1 MVSGEVKLR
10 ASEGTVSNPIRR
22 CVNPAL
28 DREKARRMLRL
39 RGISLEGINVTELPD
54 GSLFVTLQSGEQEWQ
69 LEIDG
74 RSDLALVL
82 TIAADRSR

>member
-1 MVSGEVKLR
+1 M
-10 ASEGTVSNPIRR
+10 TNPIRR

-28 DREKARRMLRL
+28 DRENARWLLRL
-39 RGISLEGINVTELPD
+39 HGISLEGIKDVTHVRN

-82 TIAADRSR
+82 AIAAEHLNTREA